1 MLHMCSPS
9 SRAVASLV
17 VLSFPD
23 LQVVYESYSLVTLDL
38 PYMSGALPVHPPP
51 LCLQWCFTWPTCMA
65 LLTRSRSLSG
75 DSSCFVPF
83 DTVC

>member
-1 MLHMCSPS
+1 MRYMCSPS

-38 PYMSGALPVHPPP
+38 PYMSGALLIHPR
-51 LCLQWCFTWPTCMA
+51 CLQWCFTWPTCMA
-65 LLTRSRSLSG
+65 FTTRFRSLSG
-75 DSSCFVPF
+75 DSSCFALF
-83 DTVC
+83 CTVC